1 MFAVPEINERSEK
14 LLRNAAAVFWESH
27 FKTPFPCEDRRPS
40 LPSISEKAL
49 TTTNILSPEFSSPHS
64 PMDALV
70 SRNAS
75 DSRTKISL
83 KAQQKA
89 TISKLSHSSKQGVSF
104 EKSSQ
109 QLKEVEHTTTVE
121 ARPTALVPPLNN
133 SMSDK
138 SSTNLEVSKLRQ
150 RIIKSVSCDN
160 DEDEGGGSEVNHK
173 LDEIRRAASHD
184 SYERS
189 RHRRAQ
195 TAMRSKWRLPALH
208 QQEQEAEMRA
218 AMLKTTQ
225 QRAVDAIARADILHG
240 RREGVVEDFDNCAGG
255 FSAKSGE
262 GRSSS
267 SISTRSGSFRSSV
280 NSARGLSRC
289 PTPACSSRHSKQ
301 RLPDLRDFEPT
312 ASLNDIIASS
322 QALQDAIAANQLLPS
337 FARNTVSS
345 LIQRMRRSDLTLQDS
360 LAALEKAKGAARKQ
374 Q

>member
-14 LLRNAAAVFWESH
+14 LMRNAAAVFWESH

-49 TTTNILSPEFSSPHS
+49 TTTKILSPEFSSPHS

-70 SRNAS
+70 SRNSS
-75 DSRTKISL
+75 DSRNKISL
-83 KAQQKA
+83 KAA
-89 TISKLSHSSKQGVSF
+89 TISQLSHSSKQGESF
-104 EKSSQ
+104 KKSSQ
-109 QLKEVEHTTTVE
+109 QLKEVEPTTTVE

-160 DEDEGGGSEVNHK
+160 DEEKGGGSEVNHK
-173 LDEIRRAASHD
+173 LDEIRRVASHD

-189 RHRRAQ
+189 RHRRTQ

-225 QRAVDAIARADILHG
+225 QRAINAIARADILHG

-262 GRSSS
+262 GRSSRS
-267 SISTRSGSFRSSV
+267 SSTRSGSFRSSV

-289 PTPACSSRHSKQ
+289 PTPACSSRHSNSKQ

-345 LIQRMRRSDLTLQDS
+345 LIQRMRRSDLSLQDS
-360 LAALEKAKGAARKQ
+360 LAALEKAKGATRKQ